1 MVMKQINITLYH
13 YTRTEYLSD
22 ILLKGRMK
30 LTEAGQSNDPFE
42 MNPSFEPEPKATD
55 QEKILMAD
63 IKKAWPLD
71 KADEPSFVVCLSAS
85 VSSYLMWGHYAN
97 QHKGVCLAFSVP
109 IRIRD
114 NCLSILLN
122 EQEYPL
128 MPIQYEKERI
138 QARKYVIKQ
147 TEKSYKYEIGNLLRR
162 MLSYKPEKW
171 AYEKEFR
178 ILVPSKDV
186 KYEDDVLY
194 TSLLAKSLSG
204 VILGVNNELSIQR
217 VRAMLNTAGYT
228 KTTKVLRAE
237 LHAEYHRIDAKTG
250 CSLEFIDMM
259 DLDYHSFAKL
269 EAAYITKP
277 QMACRYVT
285 TDNNDEEL
293 YIMC

>member
-1 MVMKQINITLYH
+1 MVMKQVNINLYH

-42 MNPSFEPEPKATD
+42 MTPSFVPEPKATN
-55 QEKILMAD
+55 QEKTLMAD
-63 IKKAWPLD
+63 IEKAWPLD
-71 KADEPSFVVCLSAS
+71 RADEPSFVVCLSAS

-97 QHKGVCLAFSVP
+97 QHKGVCLAFNVP

-114 NCLSILLN
+114 NCLSIVLN

-128 MPIQYEKERI
+128 MPIQYEKKRI
-138 QARKYVIKQ
+138 QAREYVIKQ
-147 TEKSYKYEIGNLLRR
+147 TETSYKYEIGKLLRR

-178 ILVPSKDV
+178 ILVHSKEV
-186 KYEDDVLY
+186 RYEDDALF
-194 TSLLAKSLSG
+194 TSLLAKNLSG
-204 VILGVNNELSIQR
+204 VILGVNNGLSIQR

-228 KTTKVLRAE
+228 KTTKVVRAE
-237 LHAEYHRIDAKTG
+237 LHAEKHRIDAKTG

-259 DLDYHSFAKL
+259 DWDYLSYAKL
-269 EAAYITKP
+269 EAAYVAKT
-277 QMACRYVT
+277 QTACRYVT
-285 TDNNDEEL
+285 TENNDEGL
-293 YIMC
+293 YTMC